1 MSDRVIHT
9 TLENGTRICVRP
21 ITSNDEDRLR
31 DGIAE
36 LSDRSRYLRFFTSLK
51 RVPDAVI
58 QRLADADGEHH
69 IAWGAIDLDQD
80 SKPAI
85 GAVHAMRDGHEAKA
99 DLAIGILDEYHA
111 MGIARMLLTALVF
124 DCTRQGIT
132 TLVADTLAEN
142 KKAIGLFRSLGAKAS
157 ADPGP
162 IAQFELNTDEA
173 RVRLDALKEPRGLLD
188 VRTALDDMT

>member
-1 MSDRVIHT
+1 MIHT
-9 TLENGTRICVRP
+9 KLDNGTRICIRP

-51 RVPDAVI
+51 RVPEAI
-58 QRLADADGEHH
+58 IHRLADADGEHH
-69 IAWGAIDLDQD
+69 IAWGAIDLDKD
-80 SKPAI
+80 DKPAI

-99 DLAIGILDEYHA
+99 DLAIGILDAYHA

-124 DCTRQGIT
+124 DCAKQGIT

-142 KKAIGLFRSLGAKAS
+142 KKAIGLFRSLGAKAIS
-157 ADPGP
+157 EPGP
-162 IAQFELNTDEA
+162 VAQFQIDIADMSSRLVALN
-173 RVRLDALKEPRGLLD
+173 EPAGIID
-188 VRTALDDMT
+188 VRAALSEMS